1 MNTSARLS
9 RNDLEHFVVTV
20 ETSLKISKR
29 SQFFLWSQGALQGF
43 IPHETLV
50 CAYGDIERMKC
61 TFATF
66 SGALLGDNFEQA
78 VGDPVNG
85 VLPRIM
91 DDWLRG
97 GRLPWLHAQDGEN
110 QVGRRQLLADLKRS
124 GFGHMAA
131 HGLAH
136 GEYGTFMAFVQLKAP
151 PTPRC
156 AYLMELLLPYA
167 HTALH
172 RVMAQERSGKADEAP
187 SIITLLSKREIQVLY
202 WVKNGKTNREIGQ
215 ILDINPP
222 TVKNHVQNIMRKL
235 NVTNRA
241 QAVGKS
247 ATLRLVAPD
256 DASELDAQPSKA

>member
-1 MNTSARLS
+1 MSTSARLS
-9 RNDLEHFVVTV
+9 HYDLEHFVVTV
-20 ETSLKISKR
+20 ETSLKINKR

-61 TFATF
+61 TFETF
-66 SGALLGDNFEQA
+66 SGAVLDDNFEQA
-78 VGDPVNG
+78 VGDPANG
-85 VLPRIM
+85 MLPHIM

-97 GRLPWLHAQDGEN
+97 GRVPWLHTQDGED
-110 QVGRRQLLADLKRS
+110 QEGRRQLLADLKRS
-124 GFGHMAA
+124 GFGHVAA
-131 HGLAH
+131 HGFAH
-136 GEYGTFMAFVQLKAP
+136 GEYGTFMAFVQLKTP
-151 PTPRC
+151 PTQRC
-156 AYLMELLLPYA
+156 AYLMELLLPYV

-172 RVMAQERSGKADEAP
+172 RVMASERSGKADDSS

-202 WVKNGKTNREIGQ
+202 WVKNGKTNRDIGQ
-215 ILDINPP
+215 ILNINPP

-235 NVTNRA
+235 NVANRA

-256 DASELDAQPSKA
+256 DASELDT